1 VTSTL
6 ADGYCSDE
14 VNDGQ
19 LRRAMEVLRDQSGD
33 EEEHRRRVDAFPLEA
48 SRTGGASDDDGWRSA
63 RRDSRT
69 TLTTSGLAG
78 PVMSSREVKSVQ
90 STCCNVEAGE
100 SVSMN
105 NSDGS
110 DPHRISVQSIH
121 EFRDTID

>member
-1 VTSTL
+1 MAPTL

-14 VNDGQ
+14 INDDQ
-19 LRRAMEVLRDQSGD
+19 LRRAMEVLCGQSGD

-48 SRTGGASDDDGWRSA
+48 SRTGGVDDDDGWRSA

-90 STCCNVEAGE
+90 STCCNVEPGE

-105 NSDGS
+105 NSVGFHS
-110 DPHRISVQSIH
+110 LRISVH
-121 EFRDTID
+121 KL